1 MAGEAEEGV
10 KSISF
15 TEFLNCYITGSFEL
29 MQGAKLHESEFW
41 ALRIPK
47 IAGMIK
53 GKRGGEDNDIPLWYQ
68 FGRSKTHE
76 SIDSYTRRIFKH
88 EIK

>member
-1 MAGEAEEGV
+1 MMTCWKNSLAGEAEEGV

-53 GKRGGEDNDIPLWYQ
+53 GERGGGKTMTSHCDISLEEA
-68 FGRSKTHE
+68 RHTSL
-76 SIDSYTRRIFKH
+76 
-88 EIK
+88 